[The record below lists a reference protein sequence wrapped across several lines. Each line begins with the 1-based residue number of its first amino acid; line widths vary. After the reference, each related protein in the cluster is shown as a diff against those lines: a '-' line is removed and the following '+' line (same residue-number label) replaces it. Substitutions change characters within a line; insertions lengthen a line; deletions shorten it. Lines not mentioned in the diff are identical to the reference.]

1 MKKNFD
7 VMDKLFTDTQE
18 IEEVSKVSE
27 VQNVQNVQKVSDIV
41 SESYE
46 IAKKIGR
53 PRKTAEEK
61 VGGYKFTL
69 SLNRELKYYLSN
81 IAWQKRKTATDY
93 LRELLERDREAY
105 YSSCEKQGI
114 DPERDWED
122 I

>member
-7 VMDKLFTDTQE
+7 VMDKIFTDRQE
-18 IEEVSKVSE
+18 VEKVTKVSD
-27 VQNVQNVQKVSDIV
+27 VQKVQEVAKII
-41 SESYE
+41 SESQE

-93 LRELLERDREAY
+93 LRELLEADREAY
-105 YSSCEKQGI
+105 YKSCKEKGI
-114 DPERDWED
+114 DPEKDWED

>member
-7 VMDKLFTDTQE
+7 VMDKLFTDTQAV
-18 IEEVSKVSE
+18 EEVSKV
-27 VQNVQNVQKVSDIV
+27 QDVQKVSDVQIAEIV

-46 IAKKIGR
+46 IAKKMGR
-53 PRKTAEEK
+53 PRKTEAEK

-69 SLNRELKYYLSN
+69 SLNKELKYYLSN

-93 LRELLERDREAY
+93 LRELLEKDREAY
-105 YSSCEKQGI
+105 YSSCKEQGI